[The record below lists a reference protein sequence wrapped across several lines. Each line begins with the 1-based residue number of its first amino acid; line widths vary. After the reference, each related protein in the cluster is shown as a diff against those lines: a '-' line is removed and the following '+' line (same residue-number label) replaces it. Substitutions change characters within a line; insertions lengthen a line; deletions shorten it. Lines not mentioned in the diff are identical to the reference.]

1 MFTEAK
7 THMHDFY
14 IQHTV
19 KKRRKMCYCTQI
31 NLCEFSLRVGN
42 YENKEKKN
50 NCHQGLL
57 S

>member
-19 KKRRKMCYCTQI
+19 KK
-31 NLCEFSLRVGN
+31 
-42 YENKEKKN
+42 EKKN
-50 NCHQGLL
+50 VLL
-57 S
+57 HSD